1 MQKPGI
7 KSVIPFSHALTLFV
21 LWTLITVFGIK
32 FTTKGEEVTLLQ
44 LISKGFAFPVFIA
57 GFVLVAYTLAR
68 NLRTVLG
75 LYRPARLAHSIL
87 IYPLIAIL
95 CSLLA
100 STYLG
105 KFNNFSSYG
114 WPLVNCLFVGIS
126 EELMFRGVLLSS
138 LVRIYKFWRAA
149 IILSLMFGM
158 VHVLNGFITG
168 LFFES
173 FVQAIL
179 ATFSGF
185 IFLAIRV
192 KTKSIVLAIAIHWL
206 WDFSVF
212 MSATNPHAG
221 GKIIEMMV
229 SIVLAA
235 SPLAFGILGIAQL
248 RNRKVVEDFLAEQP
262 ESISY

>member
-1 MQKPGI
+1 VDIDHRFWYQVYYERRRGYVITTYQQRLRLSSFHCWFCIGRLHARPKP
-7 KSVIPFSHALTLFV
+7 KNSFRALSSRSACAL
-21 LWTLITVFGIK
+21 
-32 FTTKGEEVTLLQ
+32 
-44 LISKGFAFPVFIA
+44 GFDLPVDCNFC
-57 GFVLVAYTLAR
+57 T
-68 NLRTVLG
+68 
-75 LYRPARLAHSIL
+75 
-87 IYPLIAIL
+87 
-95 CSLLA
+95 LLA
-100 STYLG
+100 STYQG
-105 KFNNFSSYG
+105 KFNDFFLYG

-138 LVRIYKFWRAA
+138 LVRIYRFWRAA

>member
-1 MQKPGI
+1 M
-7 KSVIPFSHALTLFV
+7 
-21 LWTLITVFGIK
+21 
-32 FTTKGEEVTLLQ
+32 
-44 LISKGFAFPVFIA
+44 
-57 GFVLVAYTLAR
+57 
-68 NLRTVLG
+68 
-75 LYRPARLAHSIL
+75 
-87 IYPLIAIL
+87 
-95 CSLLA
+95 
-100 STYLG
+100 
-105 KFNNFSSYG
+105 
-114 WPLVNCLFVGIS
+114 
-126 EELMFRGVLLSS
+126 
-138 LVRIYKFWRAA
+138 RIYKFWRAA

-212 MSATNPHAG
+212 MSATNPHEG
-221 GKIIEMMV
+221 SKIIENLLG
-229 SIVLAA
+229 IVLAA
-235 SPLAFGILGIAQL
+235 SPLVFGILGIAQL